1 MMRKACGPYLAHVP
15 LEGKPWRILQ
25 VFFLWKKEFG
35 KAGRWNTEVLRLYD
49 P

>member
-1 MMRKACGPYLAHVP
+1 MTGKALCPYLAHGP

-25 VFFLWKKEFG
+25 VFFLWKKGFG
-35 KAGRWNTEVLRLYD
+35 KAGRWNMKVFGPYD